1 MLPRMSGLRSPISPG
16 FRYLFGGLSVLV
28 ATVSIVTTIEVTLAS
43 TWSGAVP
50 AAPAINRASK
60 GDRLPTAAAFHHD
73 LPDGCEALASPLA
86 RSALSHIAARC
97 LS

>member
-86 RSALSHIAARC
+86 RSALSHVAAHC

>member
-1 MLPRMSGLRSPISPG
+1 LV
-16 FRYLFGGLSVLV
+16 GGLSVLV
-28 ATVSIVTTIEVTLAS
+28 ATVSIVTTIEVTLAPA
-43 TWSGAVP
+43 WSGVVP
-50 AAPAINRASK
+50 AAPTINRASR
-60 GDRLPTAAAFHHD
+60 GDRLPSAATFRHD